1 MKIYQQ
7 YYSTLFL
14 VMRDFRQQLIELSK
28 EQEKATHRK
37 LFEHLTS
44 RVKSST
50 SMEEKCLRKGIPATL
65 YSALKINKDSIGIR
79 LVVDYID
86 DIYNCI
92 NAIKNLD
99 NCKIVQEKDYVTHS
113 KKNGYRSYHLIL
125 SVTTNYQDLDGNE
138 HGHYYIEVQIR
149 TLAMDAWASLEHEL
163 KYKHQIKNAEV
174 IQRELKKCA
183 DDLAACD
190 IQMKTIKELIDKEK

>member
-1 MKIYQQ
+1 MK
-7 YYSTLFL
+7 
-14 VMRDFRQQLIELSK
+14 K
-28 EQEKATHRK
+28 
-37 LFEHLTS
+37 
-44 RVKSST
+44 
-50 SMEEKCLRKGIPATL
+50 
-65 YSALKINKDSIGIR
+65 
-79 LVVDYID
+79 
-86 DIYNCI
+86 
-92 NAIKNLD
+92 
-99 NCKIVQEKDYVTHS
+99 KDYVTHS

-125 SVTTNYQDLDGNE
+125 NVTTNYRDLDGND

-190 IQMKTIKELIDKEK
+190 IQMKTIKELIDKEQ